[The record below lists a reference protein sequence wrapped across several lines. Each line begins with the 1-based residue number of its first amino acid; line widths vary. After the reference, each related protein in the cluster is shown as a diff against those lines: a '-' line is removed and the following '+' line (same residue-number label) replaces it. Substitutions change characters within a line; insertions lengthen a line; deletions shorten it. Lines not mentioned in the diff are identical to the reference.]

1 MLEQPNSDG
10 GMNQVTCLGR
20 NTGEF
25 LPLEMVERD
34 QYITLVQQL
43 DSMMQMGT
51 SCQEDVYKWVCHGK
65 RYKPT

>member
-10 GMNQVTCLGR
+10 SMNEVTCVGR

-34 QYITLVQQL
+34 QYLTLVQQL
-43 DSMMQMGT
+43 GSVVQKGT
-51 SCQEDVYKWVCHGK
+51 SCQEDVYEWVCHG
-65 RYKPT
+65 RWYKPA